1 MVLIGCCL
9 FQCAMIGILI
19 NCTGVLFAQIRA
31 ELGFSMSRVSLYN
44 TLKSV
49 STSLSAGVITA
60 IFFKANKARFL
71 LLNQCA
77 IVLSFLLIIWGAEGP
92 LWYLSAIINGAAFC
106 IANIAVPMLLGRWF
120 PEHSGAVTG
129 IAMAFSGIGGAVCNP
144 VCAALIQNL
153 GWQWTIVVLGIIT
166 MAMTIPGMYLMF
178 HYRAPVVQAEHASA
192 GQNSQEQDR
201 APLSTVI
208 LVCITLVGGFVS
220 VAFALNISM
229 YAQSIGYSLS
239 VGASLTT
246 MVMIGNVASKFIYG
260 VLCDRFGTWKATMAV
275 LAVVAASLLCFLFVQ
290 QQIVMLFVAS
300 LLYGCVYALTVV
312 AISRCCNSAYPP
324 EAQKRYLGLHT
335 SINNAVMAGA
345 SLLVGVL
352 YDQAQ
357 SFSPVLYLTLVMVI
371 CSFAAASYLAFQT
384 KNK

>member
-1 MVLIGCCL
+1 MVLIGCCF

-19 NCTGVLFAQIRA
+19 NCIGVLFAQIRA

-49 STSLSAGVITA
+49 STSLLAGVITA

-77 IVLSFLLIIWGAEGP
+77 IVLSFLLIILGAEGP

-166 MAMTIPGMYLMF
+166 MAMTIPGTALEPLTSDYVKKLHYLLTYGTYADRKQYFGSGTFRTKPPRLYKDTAADPREIARKLNKLVMDYEKESADLEKILEF
-178 HYRAPVVQAEHASA
+178 HVCFERIRPFADYNGRV
-192 GQNSQEQDR
+192 GR
-201 APLSTVI
+201 LI
-208 LVCITLVGGFVS
+208 LIKECLR
-220 VAFALNISM
+220 
-229 YAQSIGYSLS
+229 
-239 VGASLTT
+239 
-246 MVMIGNVASKFIYG
+246 YG
-260 VLCDRFGTWKATMAV
+260 VDPFILDDKRRTAYYRGIARWDEDSSV
-275 LAVVAASLLCFLFVQ
+275 L
-290 QQIVMLFVAS
+290 ME
-300 LLYGCVYALTVV
+300 TV
-312 AISRCCNSAYPP
+312 
-324 EAQKRYLGLHT
+324 L
-335 SINNAVMAGA
+335 
-345 SLLVGVL
+345 
-352 YDQAQ
+352 QAQ
-357 SFSPVLYLTLVMVI
+357 
-371 CSFAAASYLAFQT
+371 ARFQNQMET
-384 KNK
+384 CMLMEYCRPANPRKL